1 MLGTR
6 ESATTCFSVLTPE
19 ARGAVAVI
27 RVWGARAIQ
36 DVDSLF
42 RPKRGPGLARTG
54 LGRLRIGSLG
64 AGIGDEV
71 VVCVTDDNP
80 PDVEIHCHG
89 GSASVALVVDSLR
102 AIGAEAR
109 GPEGWIEDN
118 SRTPIEAEA
127 HIDLGRAPTL
137 RSAEILLDQVHGA
150 LDREVARLLSI
161 LETDAFQAIAGLESL
176 LDRAAVGTHL
186 VPGWRVVIA
195 GRPNVGKSRLL
206 NTLAGYHRAIVDP
219 TPGTTRDGVTIR
231 IALDGWSV
239 DLSDTAGIHTT
250 DDAIEAEGIALARAR
265 QAQSDLVLRL
275 LDRSVPLSDLE
286 HMALAASSQC
296 EIVVANKA
304 DLPAAWEPDDSMVH
318 SISAERGD
326 GVERLIELV
335 ARQLVPSPP
344 APESGVPFR
353 LRQVRLIEA
362 ALEALRA
369 GTIVRARSSLLS
381 LISTRHVTEE

>member
-1 MLGTR
+1 
-6 ESATTCFSVLTPE
+6 
-19 ARGAVAVI
+19 
-27 RVWGARAIQ
+27 
-36 DVDSLF
+36 
-42 RPKRGPGLARTG
+42 
-54 LGRLRIGSLG
+54 LG

-71 VVCVTDDNP
+71 VVCVTNDNP

-89 GSASVALVVDSLR
+89 GSAPVALVVDSLR

-109 GPEGWIEDN
+109 EPEVWIEDN
-118 SRTPIEAEA
+118 SPTPIEAEA
-127 HIDLGRAPTL
+127 RIDLGRAPTL
-137 RSAEILLDQVHGA
+137 RCAEILLDQVHGA
-150 LDREVARLLSI
+150 LDRELARLLSI
-161 LETDAFQAIAGLESL
+161 LETDALQAIVGLETL
-176 LDRAAVGTHL
+176 LDRAAVGLHL

-219 TPGTTRDGVTIR
+219 TPGTTRDGVTIQ
-231 IALDGWSV
+231 IALDGWPV

-250 DDAIEAEGIALARAR
+250 DDAIEAESIALARAR
-265 QAQSDLVLRL
+265 QAHSDLVLRL

-286 HMALAASSQC
+286 HIALAASSQC

-304 DLPAAWEPDDSMVH
+304 DLPAAWEPDDSRVH

-353 LRQVRLIEA
+353 SRQVRLIEV

-369 GTIVRARSSLLS
+369 GTILRARSSLLS
-381 LISTRHVTEE
+381 LISTRHETEQ